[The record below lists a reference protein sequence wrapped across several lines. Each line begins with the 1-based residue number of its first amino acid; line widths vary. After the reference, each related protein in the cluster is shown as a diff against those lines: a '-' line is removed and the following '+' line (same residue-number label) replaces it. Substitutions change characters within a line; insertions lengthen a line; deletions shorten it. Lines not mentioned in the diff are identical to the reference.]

1 MAPILGIWASQISG
15 HLFQPSG
22 AYDSI
27 ATTTVGAGGASSIT
41 FSSIPSGY
49 THLQIRSIARG
60 TVAQGEMQ
68 TFYRFNS
75 DSGNNYAYHLLRGNG
90 SGVFADGITSAS
102 SASAVTRYSA
112 ANAASGI
119 FGAGVTDILDYAN
132 TSKNKTIR
140 SLGGVDANG
149 SGQVYFTSG
158 LWMNTSA
165 ITSITIGINDGG
177 DFAQYSQFALYGIKG
192 N

>member
-1 MAPILGIWASQISG
+1 MYPSLIGIIASSGGVVASDYESIST
-15 HLFQPSG
+15 
-22 AYDSI
+22 I
-27 ATTTVGAGGASSIT
+27 TVGSGGASNIT
-41 FSSIPSGY
+41 FSSIPSTY

-75 DSGNNYAYHLLRGNG
+75 DSGSNYAFHLLRGNG
-90 SGVFADGITSAS
+90 SGVFSDGGASASQTSA
-102 SASAVTRYSA
+102 ATRYSA

-119 FGAGVTDILDYAN
+119 FGVGITDILDYAN
-132 TSKNKTIR
+132 TSKNKTVR
-140 SLGGVDANG
+140 NLGGVDANG

-177 DFAQYSQFALYGIKG
+177 SFAEYSQFALYGIKG
-192 N
+192 

>member
-1 MAPILGIWASQISG
+1 MPILGITASQMSG
-15 HLFQPSG
+15 HLAPPAIL

-27 ATTTVGAGGASSIT
+27 ATTTVSSSVSTIT
-41 FSSIPSGY
+41 FSSIPATY

-60 TVAQGEMQ
+60 TVASGEMQ

-75 DSGNNYAYHLLRGNG
+75 DTGTNYAHHFFRADGSTLYGG
-90 SGVFADGITSAS
+90 SGTSLS
-102 SASAVTRYSA
+102 QISAVTRYSA
-112 ANAASGI
+112 ANATSNI

-132 TSKNKTIR
+132 TSKYTTIR
-140 SLGGVDANG
+140 SLGGIDANG

-192 N
+192 A